1 MSRPGKG
8 PKRLTPKLL
17 LRAYAAGIFP
27 MAESRHADTIFWVD
41 PELRGIL
48 PLDTFHVPR
57 SLRKKVSRNVFDV
70 RCDTACE
77 AVIHACSA
85 RARDRRESWINDEII
100 EAYAELHTMGFVH
113 SVETWQDGRLV
124 GVIGY
129 QPLEDV
135 TLLRHLYVETARQRC
150 GLGSALLRHVVGL
163 TATPRL
169 LVGMW
174 AAAAWAVRFYQRHG
188 FSLLPDGDQLLRT
201 YWSIPARQR
210 EASLV
215 MGREV

>member
-1 MSRPGKG
+1 MIRRCRDDDLQPVC
-8 PKRLTPKLL
+8 
-17 LRAYAAGIFP
+17 AIINDAAGAYEGVIPDDCWHEPYMP
-27 MAESRHADTIFWVD
+27 MDELQREVDTM
-41 PELRGIL
+41 
-48 PLDTFHVPR
+48 TF
-57 SLRKKVSRNVFDV
+57 
-70 RCDTACE
+70 
-77 AVIHACSA
+77 
-85 RARDRRESWINDEII
+85 
-100 EAYAELHTMGFVH
+100 YAFE
-113 SVETWQDGRLV
+113 EDGRLV

-135 TLLRHLYVETARQRC
+135 TLVRHLYVETDRQRC

-174 AAAAWAVRFYQRHG
+174 ADAAWAVRFYQRHG

-210 EASLV
+210 EASVV
-215 MGREV
+215 MGRDV